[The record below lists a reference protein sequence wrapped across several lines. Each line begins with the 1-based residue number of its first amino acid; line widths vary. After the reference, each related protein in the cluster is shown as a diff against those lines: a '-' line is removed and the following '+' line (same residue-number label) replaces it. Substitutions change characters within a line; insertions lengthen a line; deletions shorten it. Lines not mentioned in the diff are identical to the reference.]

1 MEKTLILSAEIRQ
14 GTGSRAAEKVRKQ
27 GRIPAIVY
35 GHKKEPV
42 AISLDA
48 HDFVEELHHGRRL
61 MDVQLEGQD
70 PAIHCGANRLTP
82 PSLWRGSPQ
91 KVIVKE
97 VQYDHLGKNVIH
109 ADLMRVD
116 VTETVTVA
124 VPIELKG
131 TAKGTEHSGVV
142 EQHSNRLE
150 VQCKVTDIPDSIVI
164 SVKDLDVGGTLH
176 ARDITLPPEVRLVSD
191 PEMLIVGC
199 TLVAAAKTTEEVE
212 AEAPVAPEVIGEA
225 ERAKEKEQ
233 EEESA

>member
-1 MEKTLILSAEIRQ
+1 MEKTLILSAESRPR
-14 GTGSRAAEKVRKQ
+14 TGSRAAEKVRKQ

-61 MDVQLEGQD
+61 MDVQLD
-70 PAIHCGANRLTP
+70 KK
-82 PSLWRGSPQ
+82 PQ

-164 SVKDLDVGGTLH
+164 SIKDLDVGGTLH

-199 TLVAAAKTTEEVE
+199 SLVAAAKTTEEVE

-225 ERAKEKEQ
+225 ERAKEKEGE